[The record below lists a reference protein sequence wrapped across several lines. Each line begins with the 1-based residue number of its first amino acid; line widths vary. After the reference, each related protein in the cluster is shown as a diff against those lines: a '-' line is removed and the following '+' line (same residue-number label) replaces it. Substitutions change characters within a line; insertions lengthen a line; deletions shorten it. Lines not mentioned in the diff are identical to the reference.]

1 VSALEDRNALREQL
15 KRHEGFRRFPYLDT
29 VGKRTVGYGRNLDD
43 VGIREHEAAYLLS
56 GDITNAI
63 QDLVTRYPWFERL
76 DPVRQAVL
84 VNMGF
89 NLGATKLAGFKNTL
103 ACIER
108 GQYGEASKRMLDSL
122 WAQQVGKRAVELAAQ
137 MKTGSWHA

>member
-1 VSALEDRNALREQL
+1 VSALEDRAKLRAQL
-15 KRHEGFRRFPYLDT
+15 QRHEGYRRFIYVDT
-29 VGKRTVGYGRNLDD
+29 VGKRSIGYGRNLDD

-56 GDITNAI
+56 GDITTAI
-63 QDLVTRYPWFERL
+63 QDLVTRYPWFERI

-103 ACIER
+103 ASIER
-108 GQYGEASKRMLDSL
+108 GQYGDASKRMLDSL
-122 WAQQVGKRAVELAAQ
+122 WAAQVGQRAVELSAQ
-137 MKTGSWHA
+137 MRTGAWQA